1 MSDADEARVTT
12 TCLAI
17 LPHAGIDFKIR
28 TIELGDKKIKLQIW
42 YAPRRPINY
51 RTLGAPLDLR
61 GPWRDGRCHAYVRE
75 VATMEP
81 VPVAIQA
88 VEWGITGRS
97 NATVLYGERHLVL
110 AGLRRGVSSF
120 C

>member
-1 MSDADEARVTT
+1 
-12 TCLAI
+12 
-17 LPHAGIDFKIR
+17 
-28 TIELGDKKIKLQIW
+28 
-42 YAPRRPINY
+42 
-51 RTLGAPLDLR
+51 
-61 GPWRDGRCHAYVRE
+61 
-75 VATMEP
+75 MEP